1 MKLLTSSK
9 NAEKQLNLMGIYD
22 SFDLISYLPYRYESF
37 EYSSKKEKELVDK
50 ERVVIYGRLV
60 SNPKYLKINK
70 LDIVKFFFATENG
83 GFFSVVAF
91 NRPYLM
97 SILNLEDHYTLVGS
111 YSLERKELNLVNLK
125 KGEIPNEERLKA
137 LYHLPQDIQSSY
149 FSKLMKRTLES
160 MKGIMPSSIPSYL
173 LTKYKLLNKETSL
186 NYIHFPKNEDSIK
199 EALRTLKFE
208 ECLEYCLK
216 NKIAREESKAKIKTN
231 IKDIDTNEINN
242 FIKGLEYKL
251 TKDQV
256 LAVKEIIL
264 DMKKETLMY
273 RLLQG
278 DVGTGKTLVAAI
290 SLYGNFIRGNQG
302 VLLAPT
308 DSLARQHYSSISSL
322 LSRYNVK
329 TALLVGTLT
338 NKEKREL
345 QAQIRGGEID
355 VIIGTHAVFSK
366 DIIYSNLGLAIID
379 EQHRFGVNQRNLLQG
394 KGDKVDLLLMSATPI
409 PRTLS
414 LSIYGDLDVSTL
426 TSFPMGERKV
436 KTLVVNEDSS
446 RIEGLIDYCLKEE
459 KQVFIVCPK
468 IETSYRNNT
477 YSVNEVYDLFKGK
490 YEGKIDVLH
499 GKLKEDEKIN
509 LIQKFKEKR
518 ILILVSTSIVELGI
532 DIKDATGIIVY
543 SANSFGLASL
553 HQLRGRVG
561 RSGKDGYCLLVTNE
575 DDPNSERLNF
585 LETCSDG
592 FEISEMDMKLRGPGD
607 FAGLEQSGFPSFNSL
622 NIVSDFKMFEVARN
636 EISYIMNN
644 LSNPELEKYYLRVKE
659 KMINNHE
666 DIKLFD

>member
-22 SFDLISYLPYRYESF
+22 SEDLISYLPYKYESF
-37 EYSSKKEKELVDK
+37 EYCNKKEYELVDK